1 MLSRNPL
8 HLLSWSVGCFG
19 ICILVTQLST
29 QPNLLIVIATY
40 NEIDN
45 LPRLV
50 AQLEALFPQAQI
62 LVIDDASPD
71 GTGKWCDDANE
82 KHPQLSVVHR
92 ARKLGLGSATIV
104 GFQKAL
110 ARSIPFVATMD
121 ADFSHDPASLVE
133 LVTAISKGKDQTFG
147 VAIGSRYIP
156 GGAIVGWPW
165 YRRLASRLVNWFSQ
179 WMLRLPT
186 HDNSG
191 AFRVYR
197 TSELKKIDLASLRS
211 SGYGYLEEILWRLRR
226 EAVEMI
232 EVPIVFSDRVRG
244 KSKTSLLAG
253 LNVFWQI
260 TKMGL
265 GRWK

>member
-1 MLSRNPL
+1 M
-8 HLLSWSVGCFG
+8 
-19 ICILVTQLST
+19 
-29 QPNLLIVIATY
+29 LIVIATY

-50 AQLEALFPQAQI
+50 AQLEALFPLAQI

-71 GTGKWCDDANE
+71 GTGKWCDDASE

-92 ARKLGLGSATIV
+92 ASKLGLGSATIV

-110 ARSIPFVATMD
+110 ARDIPLVATMD
-121 ADFSHDPASLVE
+121 ADFSHDPVSLVE
-133 LVTAISKGKDQTFG
+133 LVAAIDDRSGRTLG

-156 GGAIVGWPW
+156 GGSIVGWPW
-165 YRRLASRLVNWFSQ
+165 YRRLASRSINWFSN
-179 WMLRLPT
+179 WMLQLPT
-186 HDNSG
+186 QDNSG

-197 TSELKKIDLASLRS
+197 TSELRKIDLGSIRS

-226 EAVEMI
+226 EAVEMVEI
-232 EVPIVFSDRVRG
+232 PIVFCDRVRG
-244 KSKTSLLAG
+244 KSKTSFLAG

-260 TKMGL
+260 TKMGI